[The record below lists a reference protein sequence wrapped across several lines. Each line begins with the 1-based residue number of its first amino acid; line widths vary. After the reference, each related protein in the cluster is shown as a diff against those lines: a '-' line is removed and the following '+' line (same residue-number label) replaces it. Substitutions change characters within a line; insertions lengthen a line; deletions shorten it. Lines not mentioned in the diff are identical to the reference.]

1 VVPIDGTGLRGG
13 LLRRLAGLLPRDVR
27 HMLALLPPRLDTD
40 APPLP
45 AVIPPQGERRFRV
58 AFLAGCVGQVLFQP
72 ANWATVRVLAA
83 NGCEVFIPP
92 GQGCCGALHLHSGAV
107 ETARRLARRNVDAFD
122 LDGVD
127 AIITNAAG
135 CGSTLK
141 EYGQLL
147 AGDPVYE
154 ERAARF
160 ARRVRDVTE
169 FLAAIDLVPPTRPVR
184 RVVAYHDACHLAHG
198 QGVRVE
204 PRRLLAA
211 IPELKLVELRDSDHC
226 CGSAGL
232 YNILQPEM
240 AARLLDKKMAA
251 IRETGADTVAA
262 GNPGCVMQIA
272 KGVREQGLAID
283 VRHPVELLAEAY
295 GL

>member
-1 VVPIDGTGLRGG
+1 
-13 LLRRLAGLLPRDVR
+13 AG
-27 HMLALLPPRLDTD
+27 
-40 APPLP
+40 
-45 AVIPPQGERRFRV
+45 
-58 AFLAGCVGQVLFQP
+58 
-72 ANWATVRVLAA
+72 
-83 NGCEVFIPP
+83 
-92 GQGCCGALHLHSGAV
+92 
-107 ETARRLARRNVDAFD
+107 
-122 LDGVD
+122 
-127 AIITNAAG
+127 
-135 CGSTLK
+135 
-141 EYGQLL
+141 
-147 AGDPVYE
+147 
-154 ERAARF
+154 
-160 ARRVRDVTE
+160 
-169 FLAAIDLVPPTRPVR
+169 
-184 RVVAYHDACHLAHG
+184 HLAHG